1 MICFLKEFINFLL
14 HKINKLSSVIYFM
27 GKWGFKLKIKNGF
40 GDCLL
45 VFFNGILIFC
55 EVFSKHF
62 GNSSLDCLFFFH
74 IFIA

>member
-1 MICFLKEFINFLL
+1 MLCSLKEFINFLL
-14 HKINKLSSVIYFM
+14 HKINKLSSVIYFV
-27 GKWGFKLKIKNGF
+27 GKWGSKLKIKNVF
-40 GDCLL
+40 GGCLF
-45 VFFNGILIFC
+45 VFFEGIFC